1 MKPIRVLMADDHIL
15 VRAGFRALLENL
27 EGIQVIAE
35 GCDGQEAL
43 RLIKEHRPDVAL
55 LDIAMPG
62 LNGLEVAARVRKSC
76 PEVAVLFLSMHANEE
91 YVAQALQ
98 AGAAG
103 YLVKNAAPSELEVA
117 IRTAACGETY
127 LSPAVSTRV
136 IAEYLHRVGDS
147 KDDRPTQTIE
157 ALTSRQREILQ
168 LIAEGQTNKEIAK
181 MLELSIKT
189 VETHRMQLMDRLDI
203 HDIPGLVRY
212 AIRIGLVPLDN

>member
-15 VRAGFRALLENL
+15 VRAGFRALLQNL
-27 EGIQVIAE
+27 EGIQIIGE
-35 GCDGQEAL
+35 GSDGQEAL
-43 RLIKEHRPDVAL
+43 RLIKAHRPDVAL

-62 LNGLEVAARVRKSC
+62 LNGLEVAARVNKIC
-76 PEVAVLFLSMHANEE
+76 PDVAVLILSMHANEE

-117 IRTAACGETY
+117 IRSAARGETY

-147 KDDRPTQTIE
+147 KDGQPTQTSE
-157 ALTSRQREILQ
+157 VLTARQREILQ
-168 LIAEGQTNKEIAK
+168 LIAEGHTNKEIAK
-181 MLELSIKT
+181 MLNLSVKT
-189 VETHRMQLMDRLDI
+189 VETHRTQLMDRLDI

-212 AIRIGLVPLDN
+212 AIRIGLVALDK

>member
-27 EGIQVIAE
+27 EGIQIIGE
-35 GCDGQEAL
+35 GSDGQEAL
-43 RLIKEHRPDVAL
+43 RMIKARRPDVAL
-55 LDIAMPG
+55 LDVAMPG

-76 PEVAVLFLSMHANEE
+76 PDVAVLILSMHANEE

-117 IRTAACGETY
+117 IRSAARGETY

-147 KDDRPTQTIE
+147 KGGQPTQTSE
-157 ALTSRQREILQ
+157 VLTARQREILQ
-168 LIAEGQTNKEIAK
+168 LIAEGHTNKEIAK
-181 MLELSIKT
+181 MLNLSVKT
-189 VETHRMQLMDRLDI
+189 VETHRTQLMDRLDI

-212 AIRIGLVPLDN
+212 AIRIGLVPLDK

>member
-1 MKPIRVLMADDHIL
+1 MKPIRVFLADDHIL
-15 VRAGFRALLENL
+15 VRAGFHALLASF
-27 EGIQVIAE
+27 EGIQVIGEA
-35 GCDGQEAL
+35 GDGQEAL
-43 RLIKEHRPDVAL
+43 RLIKAHRPDVAL

-62 LNGLEVAARVRKSC
+62 LNGLEVAARVSKSC
-76 PEVAVLFLSMHANEE
+76 PNVAVLIISMHTNEE

-117 IRTAACGETY
+117 IRSAARGETY

-136 IAEYLHRVGDS
+136 IAEYLRRVGDG
-147 KDDRPTQTIE
+147 KGDQ
-157 ALTSRQREILQ
+157 LTKSTEILTARQREILQ
-168 LIAEGQTNKEIAK
+168 LIAEGHTNKEIAK
-181 MLELSIKT
+181 LLELSVKT

-212 AIRIGLVPLDN
+212 AIRIGLVALDN